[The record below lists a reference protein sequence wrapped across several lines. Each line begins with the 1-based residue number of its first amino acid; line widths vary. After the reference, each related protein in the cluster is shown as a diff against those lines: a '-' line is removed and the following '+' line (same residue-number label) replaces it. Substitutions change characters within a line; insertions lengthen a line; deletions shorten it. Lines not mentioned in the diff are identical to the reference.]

1 MIDRRP
7 DEIRRARELL
17 LSRGVREVALPADLV
32 PGEIERSWRRSA
44 SLRVDPQ
51 REPQLLGEVDPETRL
66 LRAAGRVMDQWVD
79 SLSGS
84 RLTIVLGDQDGRIV
98 ARRSAAREDSR
109 LLDRVHAAEGFD
121 FSEESIG
128 TNGLGTP
135 IESRDIVFV
144 RGSAHFNDGLAD
156 VACSGAP
163 VCHPIT
169 GRVIGS
175 ISLAAGVRHAHELM
189 VSMVRQMAQQISQEL
204 VRAADARA
212 IDLARVYR
220 RAQVP
225 GRSTLVM
232 NAETIMGDHDTFSRL
247 GVETHAL
254 LLDALR
260 RKNWTEDARRL
271 DLPIV
276 GEVTVSRQGTD
287 PQDPVF
293 VISRSVR
300 GGEPDPVARTAALPA
315 PASPYAQLRRDLDET
330 ARVTG
335 LLRVAG
341 AAGSGRCY
349 QAGQWLQ
356 ERTGL
361 PPFVVSGTD
370 VGDSR
375 TLDAIEQALAGGQGV
390 LVRDEESAVP
400 LGRLRRMAERLSLDA
415 TPRIVVADHCDDA
428 VLVHDVT
435 VPAVRVPALAD
446 DPGRIPAV
454 ARQVLHELSDGTAVP
469 ELSSAA
475 LQAILAWSW
484 PGNVEELRAVLR
496 PLLHLPVI
504 EIVDLPPHIQRAGRS
519 TRGRIAQ
526 SEYAA
531 IVSALR
537 EAQGNKKRAAELL
550 GIGRTTLYRKI
561 RTLRIEPHE
570 VA

>member
-1 MIDRRP
+1 M
-7 DEIRRARELL
+7 
-17 LSRGVREVALPADLV
+17 
-32 PGEIERSWRRSA
+32 
-44 SLRVDPQ
+44 
-51 REPQLLGEVDPETRL
+51 
-66 LRAAGRVMDQWVD
+66 
-79 SLSGS
+79 
-84 RLTIVLGDQDGRIV
+84 
-98 ARRSAAREDSR
+98 
-109 LLDRVHAAEGFD
+109 
-121 FSEESIG
+121 
-128 TNGLGTP
+128 
-135 IESRDIVFV
+135 
-144 RGSAHFNDGLAD
+144 
-156 VACSGAP
+156 
-163 VCHPIT
+163 
-169 GRVIGS
+169 
-175 ISLAAGVRHAHELM
+175 
-189 VSMVRQMAQQISQEL
+189 
-204 VRAADARA
+204 
-212 IDLARVYR
+212 
-220 RAQVP
+220 
-225 GRSTLVM
+225 
-232 NAETIMGDHDTFSRL
+232 
-247 GVETHAL
+247 
-254 LLDALR
+254 
-260 RKNWTEDARRL
+260 
-271 DLPIV
+271 
-276 GEVTVSRQGTD
+276 
-287 PQDPVF
+287 
-293 VISRSVR
+293 
-300 GGEPDPVARTAALPA
+300 
-315 PASPYAQLRRDLDET
+315 
-330 ARVTG
+330 
-335 LLRVAG
+335 
-341 AAGSGRCY
+341 
-349 QAGQWLQ
+349 Q

-428 VLVHDVT
+428 VLAHDVT

-496 PLLHLPVI
+496 PLVHLPVI